1 MNQFEGQNILITGA
15 TGSLGS
21 GIAKALYAAGADLLL
36 SGRNSKKLEA
46 LGHMLGAKTLVA
58 DLNLSE
64 DRAQLIEKAE
74 SLNGVVFAAGVAPIK
89 PIKYL
94 KETEFSETL
103 TLNTKQPVILLRDLI
118 KAKKIREGGSIIWLS
133 SIAAQLSTPGYSM
146 YAASKAGM
154 EAAARCL
161 ALELAPQGIRLNC
174 LSPGMIDSVMA
185 QEAGEQISEAVL
197 AEHFEEYPLGVGR
210 TADVTGAV
218 NFLLSPAAR
227 WITGTVLT
235 LDGGLSLKKG

>member
-1 MNQFEGQNILITGA
+1 MKQFEGQKILIIGA

-21 GIAKALYAAGADLLL
+21 EIAKALHGAGADLLL

-46 LGHMLGAKTLVA
+46 LGHALSAKTLVA
-58 DLNLSE
+58 DLNLPE

-74 SLNGVVFAAGVAPIK
+74 CLDGLVFAAGIAPIK
-89 PIKYL
+89 PLKYL

-103 TLNTKQPVILLRDLI
+103 ALNTQQPVILLRDFI
-118 KAKKIREGGSIIWLS
+118 KAKKVKEGGAIVWLS

-174 LSPGMIDSVMA
+174 LSPGMIDTVMA

-197 AEHFEEYPLGVGR
+197 AKHFAEYPLGVGR
-210 TADVTGAV
+210 AADVTGAV
-218 NFLLSPAAR
+218 DFLLSPAAR
-227 WITGTVLT
+227 WITGTVLI